1 MDNNFLNNQLLVTYK
16 KNIEALKK
24 YDYELYRL
32 MDSTQLNN
40 RYFYGKPGNE
50 FEYNLY
56 SKEKDI
62 LFYDAI
68 NPMEKVKQRVDSM
81 DLNSIKSMLLL
92 GFGLGYE
99 MKYLSEEILPKNSCE
114 YIYIVER
121 EAEVF
126 KAALYNFDF
135 SDMFSQDRVK
145 IYVGLSIEDLFLRFR
160 EYMSK
165 NNRAV
170 ILMKALGVV
179 YNEASFS
186 IDRDYYLS
194 TIEKFKE
201 AGMSMLHLFG
211 NDPDDSLIG
220 IDYMFKN
227 LKNIISNPG
236 INVLYNKFNNMP
248 AVVVASGPSLKKN
261 IHLLKEIKNK
271 AFIICAE
278 STLKALLEN
287 GVKPNMVCSFERV
300 LATIDSL
307 GGYKEEDI
315 RNVYLNAV
323 PVIPDKAFEVY
334 KGPKFIT
341 YRDVS
346 HFKWLKIDKGTLP
359 VGESTANM
367 AFETSVALG
376 CNPIILVGQDLA
388 FSEDGK
394 TTHID
399 SAFGGSNQQMYRDDN
414 LIKVKGNNGE
424 DIYTSDLW
432 FRFLKIYERDIANYK
447 GKCINSTEGG
457 AYIYG
462 TEIMPL
468 KDSIQKHI
476 KEDIFPERIIEEA
489 IKEGMVRENY
499 SDNVRKT
506 IEKIEKAIVE
516 LESTITVCNDAFLI
530 IDEKEEFLRHSKEN
544 LADVSTADKI
554 KISST
559 SNKVQETIRK
569 FRDNNETFDMILM
582 HVIQSYVVK
591 FQMDMNELPK
601 IIKDTT
607 LLTIESILKIRDYVV
622 VIAKLADITLGL
634 IKETKENLLREL
646 V

>member
-1 MDNNFLNNQLLVTYK
+1 MENDFLNKQLLVTYK
-16 KNIEALKK
+16 INMEALKK
-24 YDYELYRL
+24 YDYKLYSLMESTELN
-32 MDSTQLNN
+32 SK
-40 RYFYGKPGNE
+40 YFYGKPGDE

-68 NPMEKVKQRVDSM
+68 NPMEKVKQRVDSI
-81 DLNSIKSMLLL
+81 DLDNVKSMILL

-99 MKYLSEEILPKNSCE
+99 MKYISEEILPKNSCE
-114 YIYIVER
+114 YIYIVEK
-121 EAEVF
+121 EPEVF

-145 IYVGLSIEDLFLRFR
+145 IYVGMNIEDLYLKFR
-160 EYMSK
+160 EYMSQ

-170 ILMKALGVV
+170 ILMKVLGVI
-179 YNEASFS
+179 YNEVSLN
-186 IDRDYYLS
+186 IDRDYYLL

-220 IDYMFKN
+220 IEYMFKN
-227 LKNIISNPG
+227 LKTIINNPG
-236 INVLYNKFNNMP
+236 INILYNKFNNTP
-248 AVVVASGPSLKKN
+248 AIVVASGPSLKKN
-261 IHLLKEIKNK
+261 IHLLKDIKNK

-287 GVKPNMVCSFERV
+287 GIKPNMVCSFERTFP
-300 LATIDSL
+300 TIDSL

-315 RNVYLNAV
+315 KDVYLNAV

-346 HFKWLKIDKGTLP
+346 HFKWLDIDKGILP
-359 VGESTANM
+359 IGESTANM
-367 AFETSVALG
+367 AFETAVALG
-376 CNPIILVGQDLA
+376 CNPIILIGQDLA
-388 FSEDGK
+388 FGEDGK

-399 SAFGGSNQQMYRDDN
+399 SAFGGADQQMYRDDN
-414 LIKVKGNNGE
+414 LIKIMGNNGE
-424 DIYTSDLW
+424 YIYTSDLW

-462 TEIMPL
+462 TEVMPL
-468 KDSIQKHI
+468 KDSIDKYI
-476 KEDIFPERIIEEA
+476 KEDIFPEKIIKEA
-489 IKEGMVRENY
+489 IKEEIIKENY
-499 SDNVRKT
+499 SDIMRKT
-506 IEKIEKAIVE
+506 LKNIEKAIVE
-516 LESTITVCNDAFLI
+516 LKTTISVCDEAFLI
-530 IDEKEEFLRHSKEN
+530 IDKKEEFLRDLKEN
-544 LADVSTADKI
+544 LVDVSTEDKI
-554 KISST
+554 DISNT
-559 SNKVQETIRK
+559 LNEVQDIIRK
-569 FRDNNETFDMILM
+569 FKDNNETFEMILM

-607 LLTIESILKIRDYVV
+607 LLTIESILKIRDYVI
-622 VIAKLADITLGL
+622 VIAKLADITLNL
-634 IKETKENLLREL
+634 MVEAKENLLVDL
-646 V
+646 A